1 MRIAIHAV
9 GRLKAGPE
17 KELAGEYLARVTGLA
32 RNAGIKSVTVS
43 EYPEATAA
51 TAPQRQADEAG
62 RLLAGLD
69 GRAVVI
75 ALDERGR
82 EMTSPQFAAEIAR
95 HRDSGV
101 QDFVLLI
108 GGPDGH
114 GEAVAARAD
123 LQLAFGKL
131 TWPHRLMRILLAEQI
146 YRALTILLNHPY
158 HRA

>member
-1 MRIAIHAV
+1 MRILVHAV

-17 KELAGEYLARVTGLA
+17 KDLAGEYLARA
-32 RNAGIKSVTVS
+32 AGICRNGGIKTVTVV
-43 EYPEATAA
+43 EYPESTAA
-51 TAPQRQADEAG
+51 TTPLRQADEAA

-69 GRAVVI
+69 GRSIVI

-95 HRDSGV
+95 HRDAGV
-101 QDFVLLI
+101 QDFILLI

-114 GEAVAARAD
+114 GEAVKARAD

-146 YRALTILLNHPY
+146 YRALTILINHPY

>member
-17 KELAGEYLARVTGLA
+17 KELAGEYLTRASGLA
-32 RNAGIKSVTVS
+32 RSAGIKSVTVS
-43 EYPEATAA
+43 EYPESLATSAA
-51 TAPQRQADEAG
+51 LRQADEAA

-69 GRAVVI
+69 GRAVVFV
-75 ALDERGR
+75 LDERGR
-82 EMTSPQFAAEIAR
+82 DMTSPQFAAEIAR
-95 HRDSGV
+95 HRDAGI

-114 GEAVAARAD
+114 GEAVSARAD
-123 LQLAFGKL
+123 VRLAFGKL

-146 YRALTILLNHPY
+146 YRALTILINHPY

>member
-1 MRIAIHAV
+1 MRIAVHAI

-17 KELAGEYLARVTGLA
+17 RELAGEYLARASGLA
-32 RNAGIKSVTVS
+32 RSAGIKSVTVS
-43 EYPEATAA
+43 EYPESLAATAA
-51 TAPQRQADEAG
+51 LRKDDEAA

-82 EMTSPQFAAEIAR
+82 ELTSPEFAAQMAK
-95 HRDSGV
+95 HRDGGAP
-101 QDFVLLI
+101 DLVLLI

-114 GEAVAARAD
+114 GPAVLARAD
-123 LQLAFGKL
+123 LKLAFGKL
-131 TWPHRLMRILLAEQI
+131 TWPHRLVRILLAEQI